1 MILRSRHLDLMFI
14 CTGLILILFDK
25 DLIPRA
31 SQRQYI
37 IEDDVE
43 QADQQQNRI
52 IESIRE
58 NRDLHGNNNAFPILF

>member
-1 MILRSRHLDLMFI
+1 MFI

-25 DLIPRA
+25 DLIPMGESTA
-31 SQRQYI
+31 I
-37 IEDDVE
+37 IKEDDVE

-58 NRDLHGNNNAFPILF
+58 NRV